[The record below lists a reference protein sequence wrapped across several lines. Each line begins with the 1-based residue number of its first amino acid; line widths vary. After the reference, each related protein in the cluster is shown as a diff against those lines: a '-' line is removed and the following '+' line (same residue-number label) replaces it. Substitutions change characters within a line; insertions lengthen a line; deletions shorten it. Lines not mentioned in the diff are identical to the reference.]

1 MASISY
7 PFSTSIFGY
16 LLGHHFSFFWRLW
29 AAPGLSK
36 VAVLKSSGGLL
47 RFFIE
52 NGPKMVAKT
61 SVRTNPAEAFWRPR
75 AFSKRSKNVSATQA
89 RFFVDFGPPFG
100 DIFKNLAY
108 FLNLFRR
115 HHRQFLQFLGL
126 KMFGFH
132 RRLPK
137 GVGGRP
143 ATTIR
148 RHRPVSWRDQTG

>member
-1 MASISY
+1 MASKSK
-7 PFSTSIFGY
+7 PFSMKKPSKKQDVFRASQK
-16 LLGHHFSFFWRLW
+16 SFFWRSW
-29 AAPGLSK
+29 SAPGQCPM
-36 VAVLKSSGGLL
+36 AVFIFF
-47 RFFIE
+47 RFLGFLAE
-52 NGPKMVAKT
+52 NGSQNGPGKLKGI
-61 SVRTNPAEAFWRPR
+61 RLWRPK
-75 AFSKRSKNVSATQA
+75 ATQKRSKNVSATQA

-126 KMFGFH
+126 KMFAFH

-143 ATTIR
+143 ATKIR